1 MEAVEA
7 ATQTVGNG
15 ASTSLFGLLGSG
27 QPGAIKMVVRTPAT
41 GVYVGGSGVS
51 TSQGFPLL
59 ADTDY
64 TFILRP
70 TVGNTTSA
78 AHALNVYNNSGSS
91 ASVSWIAT
99 AAE

>member
-7 ATQTVGNG
+7 ATQTVANG
-15 ASTSLFGLLGSG
+15 ASTSLFGLLGVG
-27 QPGAIKMVVRTPAT
+27 QPGAVKLVVRTPVT

-51 TSQGFPLL
+51 PSQGFPLL

-70 TVGNTTSA
+70 TLGNTASA
-78 AHALNVYNNSGSS
+78 ANSLNVFNNSGSS
-91 ASVSWIAT
+91 ARVS
-99 AAE
+99 